1 VTPLIVQLAE
11 GMLDQSGQLIGSTV
25 NGLVQG
31 SCSVSDRDGLAA
43 FEASFHHAALVVV
56 AAFTGIF
63 VAQVHLHSRDVIAE
77 SAEGILY
84 DGTHLSGQRFM
95 TFDIMVGIDLDQ
107 RMLLLSYCWFSWSS
121 PVQRNGR
128 TRRTR
133 RGGANSGQAL
143 YRTLWPKRRSMK
155 EQLCVPRR
163 AANRAAGRSEGRVGL
178 HTHE

>member
-1 VTPLIVQLAE
+1 LIVQLAE

-43 FEASFHHAALVVV
+43 FEASYHHAALVVV

-95 TFDIMVGIDLDQ
+95 TFDIMVGIDLDLHVA
-107 RMLLLSYCWFSWSS
+107 LLLLVFLLVSS
-121 PVQRNGR
+121 SKKRKDAQNPPGR
-128 TRRTR
+128 R
-133 RGGANSGQAL
+133 
-143 YRTLWPKRRSMK
+143 K
-155 EQLCVPRR
+155 
-163 AANRAAGRSEGRVGL
+163 
-178 HTHE
+178 

>member
-1 VTPLIVQLAE
+1 LIVQLAE

-95 TFDIMVGIDLDQ
+95 TFDIMVGIDLDLHVA
-107 RMLLLSYCWFSWSS
+107 LLIVGFPARLQF
-121 PVQRNGR
+121 
-128 TRRTR
+128 
-133 RGGANSGQAL
+133 
-143 YRTLWPKRRSMK
+143 K
-155 EQLCVPRR
+155 ET
-163 AANRAAGRSEGRVGL
+163 EGRAEPAGAAQIAARRFTGRPCSGL
-178 HTHE
+178 NTAQ